1 MRREREKKGEKICER
16 ASQVGEK
23 GPRDLRERKRGRA
36 SLCSCPSLLLLLL
49 SRPSLKEKKKEE
61 RERERKRGE
70 SEIENVSSFFI
81 AFLSLFSSREP
92 FFILFPPFFVP
103 FDV

>member
-1 MRREREKKGEKICER
+1 M
-16 ASQVGEK
+16 
-23 GPRDLRERKRGRA
+23 
-36 SLCSCPSLLLLLL
+36 LL

-70 SEIENVSSFFI
+70 SERENVSSFFI